1 MYQILE
7 NRGEFLEGKKW
18 IEIDFEI
25 PLIFLH
31 ISIWVRVD
39 QLSARIDLQEDIKII
54 YFANLKISR
63 KEECVYKQSES
74 FVNYSRYSISKRSN
88 WILT

>member
-1 MYQILE
+1 MSAS
-7 NRGEFLEGKKW
+7 G
-18 IEIDFEI
+18 
-25 PLIFLH
+25 
-31 ISIWVRVD
+31 
-39 QLSARIDLQEDIKII
+39 SARIDLQENIKII

-88 WILT
+88 